1 MVLFQRRKE
10 QTKRTEV
17 KIAKI
22 LNLPNVRILLHILE
36 NGEARYSGLSRLVRS
51 RGALSNAFRELDA
64 EKLIQRRIAQ
74 ETRPI
79 QSYYSLTKR
88 GKEVAT
94 GLAKMRSSLSD

>member
-22 LNLPNVRILLHILE
+22 LNLPNVRILLHLLE
-36 NGEARYSGLSRLVRS
+36 NGEVRYSDLSKLIRS

-64 EKLIQRRIAQ
+64 EKLIQRRIDQ
-74 ETRPI
+74 STRPV
-79 QSYYSLTKR
+79 QSYYSLTKK
-88 GKEVAT
+88 GKEVAS
-94 GLAKMRSSLSD
+94 GLSKTRSSFTD